1 MVEHALSVSETMS
14 SIPSTNKQ
22 MVIHLFFIDMFLH
35 LKNEA
40 AERQTE
46 KESSKNRYFS
56 VHTRVD

>member
-35 LKNEA
+35 LKNET
-40 AERQTE
+40 AERQKKSQARTDIFLFILE
-46 KESSKNRYFS
+46 
-56 VHTRVD
+56 